1 MRWVELK
8 AAILEIGSAR
18 LTGEPA
24 DRYISG
30 SAAGPGAGG
39 KGSVFFSEGA
49 HRVRL
54 SVAEESPV
62 EIAHVGSGVAM
73 LKLGDMRV
81 EGRLEPA
88 ALHCPRQAYITMS
101 GTCTFNCRY
110 CPVPGLE
117 GSRKTPD
124 EVMRMIEEVRDQ
136 IDAISVT
143 SGIACSIEDEVSCV
157 GGLVE
162 KLRIFGLP
170 IGVSIYPEKDT
181 PDLLRRLGVAEV
193 KFNIEAAT
201 PELFREMCPGLDYD
215 LIWMVLARSVQ
226 LFGRGHVFSNLII
239 GLGETDEDIENCIRR
254 LTGIGVIPILRPLNP
269 AACLKE
275 WNRPSNERL
284 LKLLSIHAR
293 ALADAAL
300 DPWEALT
307 MCVAC
312 TGCDLVPGRDE

>member
-1 MRWVELK
+1 VHWAELK
-8 AAILEIGSAR
+8 AALLEIGAVR

-24 DRYISG
+24 DQFISG

-39 KGSVFFSEGA
+39 KGSVFFSDGT

-54 SVAEESPV
+54 SVDNQSPI
-62 EIAHVGSGVAM
+62 EIVLMGSGVALLTM
-73 LKLGDMRV
+73 WDISI

-88 ALHCPRQAYITMS
+88 ALHCPRQAYITLS

-124 EVMRMIEEVRDQ
+124 EIIKLIEGVRNQ

-143 SGIACSIEDEVSCV
+143 SGVASSIEEEVSCV
-157 GGLVE
+157 AGLVE
-162 KLRIFGLP
+162 KLHVFGLP
-170 IGVSIYPEKDT
+170 IGVSIYPEMGT
-181 PDLLRRLGVAEV
+181 PDLLFRLGVAEV

-201 PELFREMCPGLDYD
+201 PALFKEMCPGLDYD
-215 LIWMVLARSVQ
+215 LIWRVLARSVE

-239 GLGETDEDIENCIRR
+239 GLGETDEDIEDCIWR
-254 LTGIGVIPILRPLNP
+254 LTDVGVIPVLRPLNP
-269 AACLKE
+269 VAGLKDR
-275 WNRPSNERL
+275 NRPSKERL
-284 LKLLSIHAR
+284 LKLLSIHAK
-293 ALADAAL
+293 ALADASM
-300 DPWEALT
+300 DPCDAMT

-312 TGCDLVPGRDE
+312 TGCDLVPVRDG